1 MKTPIIS
8 VVVPIYKTPQEFLR
22 PCIESILAQ
31 TVTDSQ
37 IILVDD
43 GSPDDCG
50 KVCDEYAAKDSRILV
65 IHQENA
71 GPSAARNNGILRADG
86 HYLTFTDADD
96 LLEPNAWELAITA
109 LESSRAQCAVFGRMT
124 GGEEHWEP
132 APVSEQTRCLSAEE
146 AMAAIAGDNE
156 ACGGGYPWN
165 KVWDA
170 DAIRSAHGGRIPL
183 FDESLLPT
191 RTNTGRW

>member
-43 GSPDDCG
+43 GSPDECG
-50 KVCDEYAAKDSRILV
+50 SICDEYAAKDPRILV

-71 GPSAARNNGILRADG
+71 GPSAARNNGVLHATG

-96 LLEPNAWELAITA
+96 LLELNAWELAITA

-132 APVSEQTRCLSAEE
+132 MPVSEQTKNLAVEE
-146 AMAAIAGDNE
+146 AMAMRRVA
-156 ACGGGYPWN
+156 
-165 KVWDA
+165 A
-170 DAIRSAHGGRIPL
+170 DTLGTRSGMRMPSVLRMEVRSLFSMNPCLPMRINIG
-183 FDESLLPT
+183 F
-191 RTNTGRW
+191 W